1 MKILHD
7 NIFKGSI
14 IVDKLGIK
22 QIDYDIYAPSTI
34 EFNQDHEDN
43 VIMNVVS
50 PIQTTLISK
59 VSSRLNVII
68 KGQILSN
75 VLVAISSDNK
85 LIVNIFDSKVSLISS
100 SLGPYPYLLRL
111 L

>member
-14 IVDKLGIK
+14 VVDKLGIK

-50 PIQTTLISK
+50 PIQTTSTT
-59 VSSRLNVII
+59 SRLNVII
-68 KGQILSN
+68 KGLILSN
-75 VLVAISSDNK
+75 VHVAISSDNK

-100 SLGPYPYLLRL
+100 SLGPYPYLLRVL
-111 L
+111 

>member
-34 EFNQDHEDN
+34 EFNQENEDN

-50 PIQTTLISK
+50 PIQTTSTT
-59 VSSRLNVII
+59 SRLNVII

-100 SLGPYPYLLRL
+100 SLGPYPYLLRVL
-111 L
+111 